1 MKTRNLRRLSPALV
15 LVLIHAAVAAGAAVP
30 CQDADPKHALSG
42 LQPFMTAEMENAKLP
57 GMAMAIV
64 QNKKLLCAEGFGLR
78 DVGAIVAPEK
88 SIVTSVRVARAAQP
102 APRSSD
108 LPVVLLFHQQM
119 PSIGSLCLVAR
130 EDGHFQDRKPC
141 SGLRVVWV
149 VGCNMCRQVRGII
162 PDAKQNS

>member
-15 LVLIHAAVAAGAAVP
+15 LVLTRAALAAVASVASVP

-42 LQPFMTAEMENAKLP
+42 LQPFITAEMEKAKLP

-88 SIVTSVRVARAAQP
+88 SIVTSVRVARAAQWAIVVETP
-102 APRSSD
+102 SGSSPENLPSPSSSSRSASATSWAT
-108 LPVVLLFHQQM
+108 LL
-119 PSIGSLCLVAR
+119 A
-130 EDGHFQDRKPC
+130 
-141 SGLRVVWV
+141 
-149 VGCNMCRQVRGII
+149 
-162 PDAKQNS
+162 